1 MWRHFSTPHLHLL
14 SGAAGTAESFVN
26 NGVTLLDK
34 LLILVPQAS
43 FFCIMLFIKKKKKK
57 FLYHTAYM
65 PISINQWMADIYIS
79 QAGEGE
85 E

>member
-43 FFCIMLFIKKKKKK
+43 FFCIMLFKKKRVSVS
-57 FLYHTAYM
+57 H
-65 PISINQWMADIYIS
+65 SIHANIHKS
-79 QAGEGE
+79 VNG
-85 E
+85 

>member
-43 FFCIMLFIKKKKKK
+43 FFCIMLF
-57 FLYHTAYM
+57 
-65 PISINQWMADIYIS
+65 
-79 QAGEGE
+79 
-85 E
+85 